1 MKKLLF
7 ALFLVLGLAFSLNV
21 SADDMLSVYMENAEN
36 ATFSGENGLTFY
48 NAVTGQWLYAAAP
61 EETVTVTAHDS
72 GFSAEGKF
80 NAEAEMLSVISVNQ
94 APISWNGRKYRGYF
108 RLDRQGGEFT
118 VVNFVH
124 MDNYLYSVL
133 GREMSD
139 SFPQEALKAQAIC
152 AKNFALG
159 ERGRHGNYDL
169 CATTHCQA
177 YSGVDAESADTVA
190 AVAAVSGQAA
200 YYDGKIAPLY
210 FFATSGGVTE
220 DIKNVWGSDI
230 PYLKSVQD
238 PYEPLDKASNLEW
251 TKVMTA
257 AEIEDRLTSRG
268 IYIGKLIDIHA
279 DETAPTG
286 RITALTFT
294 GTEGSHTVY
303 RESCRTTLGLNSQ
316 WFWLEP
322 GYNDSGEPIYTI
334 SGRGWGHAVGMS
346 QWGAYGMAQ
355 AGFNYIDIL
364 THYFTGIYV
373 Q

>member
-7 ALFLVLGLAFSLNV
+7 AFLLVLGLAFALNA
-21 SADDMLSVYMENAEN
+21 SADDMLSVYLEDADT
-36 ATFSGENGLTFY
+36 AGFTGENGLTFY
-48 NAVTGQWLYAAAP
+48 NAVTGQWLYTSAP
-61 EETVTVTAHDS
+61 GETVTVSGQNWGFTA
-72 GFSAEGKF
+72 AGKF
-80 NAEAEMLSVISVNQ
+80 NAGAEKLSVISAYQ

-108 RLDRQGGEFT
+108 RLDRKGGMFS

-133 GREMSD
+133 GREMSE

-159 ERGRHGNYDL
+159 ERGRHGDYDL
-169 CATTHCQA
+169 CATTHCQV
-177 YSGVDAESADTVA
+177 YSGVDAESYATVA

-200 YYDGKIAPLY
+200 YYGGNIVPLY
-210 FFATSGGVTE
+210 FFATSGGCTE
-220 DIKNVWGSDI
+220 DVKNVWGSDI

-238 PYEPLDKASNLEW
+238 PYEPIAQASNWGWSE
-251 TKVMTA
+251 VMTA
-257 AEIEDRLTSRG
+257 DEIEDKLASEG
-268 IYIGKLIDIHA
+268 IYVGDLTDIHA
-279 DETAPTG
+279 DGIAPTG

-294 GTEGSHTVY
+294 GTAGRHTVY
-303 RESCRTTLGLNSQ
+303 RESCRTVLGLKSQ
-316 WFWLEP
+316 WFWIEP
-322 GYNDSGEPIYTI
+322 WYNDYGALVFTV
-334 SGRGWGHAVGMS
+334 SGRGWGHGVGMS

-364 THYFTGIYV
+364 THYFPGIYV